1 MQRTVFTNQVFKQMA
16 SPINR
21 NGSINPYRETI
32 RFITYLHSGP
42 RVRGIKR
49 DPASYMLNPYGI
61 TYESA
66 NKERGLQTSQFFS
79 KIRNQ
84 LPFNKFNIKM
94 DDRLLL
100 QCFTHKSFA
109 HGKVPY
115 NEKLYIIGSHFLKV
129 QASIYSVKL
138 IDPNNTNMLI
148 NGMDFS
154 TLGSYESKKLFSE
167 SKLFNI
173 MESLGL
179 HKLVFWKKRDFNGTR
194 IFNGEPKIVS
204 SVLNS
209 LIGAILLTNGLEKA
223 SLFVTDFLL
232 GRNTE

>member
-1 MQRTVFTNQVFKQMA
+1 MQRSVFTSQSFKSVA
-16 SPINR
+16 GAVNR
-21 NGSINPYRETI
+21 SGPSSAYGETV

-49 DPASYMLNPYGI
+49 DPASYMLNPYGL
-61 TYESA
+61 TYESVD
-66 NKERGLQTSQFFS
+66 KEKGSQTSQFFS

-84 LPFNKFNIKM
+84 LPFNKFNITM

-115 NEKLYIIGSHFLKV
+115 NEKLFIIGSHFLKV
-129 QASIYSVKL
+129 QASLHSMRL
-138 IDPNNTNMLI
+138 IDSDNSNGLV
-148 NGMDFS
+148 NGMNFD
-154 TLGSYESKKLFSE
+154 TLGSYESKNLLTEPRLF
-167 SKLFNI
+167 KF

-179 HKLVFWKKRDFNGTR
+179 HELVFWKKRDSNGTQ

-204 SVLNS
+204 SVLS
-209 LIGAILLTNGLEKA
+209 SVVGAILLTNGVEKA
-223 SLFVTDFLL
+223 SLFVNEFLL
-232 GRNTE
+232 GQHSE